1 MSDSMWK
8 KEISFKRKPKA
19 EADAAPVEVA
29 APVEAPKQSLLK
41 KEISFGRKPKEPK
54 QEKAPKP
61 ASSSLLKKEIS
72 FGRKPKEPK
81 LEKAPK
87 PASSSLL
94 KKEISFSRKKRD
106 REVERLVHE
115 AEQTVSSSFAPTDG
129 ATAETLPTALAEAA
143 VAAMVEAAKPTPGVE
158 VPPVMVPPV
167 MVPPVGEAPMVVEPT
182 VVAEPTVAAPSFV
195 EHPALEE
202 PVELHVEQP
211 AAPISDPAALAAVPD
226 LEAVVLHPV
235 AYVPVELEPVAA
247 ADAVHAEVPPPA
259 EPVAYEP
266 PPYEPAL
273 YEPALAE
280 PVAETWVEPVAE
292 PEPVETWLAEP
303 ELPSAAEGA
312 PAVLIQ
318 PPVPAAE
325 LPPLAAEPKTP
336 FWKKELS
343 LSGKAKTPKAA
354 KAPKP
359 SKSERAESPASG
371 PFWKK
376 ELSLGRKSRA
386 GQEAPDA
393 LEAPTEVIAKPASG
407 PFWKKQLSFS
417 KPSLSLPRRS
427 SGGGRSGGHAA
438 KKLVGL
444 KIGAS
449 QIAAAQISNN
459 GVAELQQMAREPLAA
474 GIVVGG
480 ELRDPDALGE
490 ALKAFFAKNKLPR
503 KGVRLGIASNRI
515 GVRIFDIVGVDQEKQ
530 LTNAVHFRAQET
542 LPIPLDEAVLDYRVL
557 DESIDDEGQ
566 TVKRILLVVAY
577 RELVDRYVSACR
589 KAGITLAGI
598 DLEAFAVLRALA
610 VPADRGTA
618 ALVAVAIGHDRSTFA
633 VSDGRVCEFTR
644 VLEWGGWSI
653 NVALARVFDSTPSE
667 VEAIKR
673 SLTLDGTALPSGLTE
688 EQTAQALDAV
698 KRQVQSF
705 ARELVSSLQFYQN
718 QPGSLGIGEIVLT
731 GGTTGL
737 PGLAEELERLI
748 GVHVRVGDP
757 LARLKIS
764 KRLRDTE
771 QVGSYAVAIGLG
783 IED

>member
-19 EADAAPVEVA
+19 EADAAPVEA
-29 APVEAPKQSLLK
+29 AAVPVDAPKQSLLK
-41 KEISFGRKPKEPK
+41 KEISFSRKPKEPK

-61 ASSSLLKKEIS
+61 ASSSMFKKEIS
-72 FGRKPKEPK
+72 FSRKPKEPK
-81 LEKAPK
+81 QETAPK

-115 AEQTVSSSFAPTDG
+115 AEQTVSPSFAPADG

-143 VAAMVEAAKPTPGVE
+143 VAAMVEAAKP
-158 VPPVMVPPV
+158 
-167 MVPPVGEAPMVVEPT
+167 APVVEELP
-182 VVAEPTVAAPSFV
+182 VEDAPTVAPPTAVELSFV
-195 EHPALEE
+195 EHPVEPMHE
-202 PVELHVEQP
+202 PV
-211 AAPISDPAALAAVPD
+211 ALTAVPD
-226 LEAVVLHPV
+226 LEPVVLHPV
-235 AYVPVELEPVAA
+235 ADLPAESERVAP
-247 ADAVHAEVPPPA
+247 ADAVPVAPL

-266 PPYEPAL
+266 VAYEPAPIA
-273 YEPALAE
+273 YEPAVPVEQPLEPLAHEPAPVE
-280 PVAETWVEPVAE
+280 PVVETWVEPVAE
-292 PEPVETWLAEP
+292 PEQVETWLAEP
-303 ELPSAAEGA
+303 ELPPAPDVA
-312 PAVLIQ
+312 PAVLVH

-325 LPPLAAEPKTP
+325 LPPLADAPKTP

-354 KAPKP
+354 KAPKAPKP
-359 SKSERAESPASG
+359 SKSERAESRASG

-386 GQEAPDA
+386 PQDAPDA
-393 LEAPTEVIAKPASG
+393 QEASTEVLAPPASA
-407 PFWKKQLSFS
+407 PFWKKQMSFS
-417 KPSLSLPRRS
+417 KPSLALPTRS
-427 SGGGRSGGHAA
+427 SGRGRSGGHAV

-459 GVAELQQMAREPLAA
+459 GVAELQQVAREPLAA

-515 GVRIFDIVGVDQEKQ
+515 GVRIFDIVGVDQDKQ

-557 DESIDDEGQ
+557 DESVNDEGQ
-566 TVKRILLVVAY
+566 TVKRIMLVVAY

-610 VPADRGTA
+610 APAERGTA

-633 VSDGRVCEFTR
+633 VSDGRICEFTR
-644 VLEWGGWSI
+644 VLEWGGWSL

-673 SLTLDGTALPSGLTE
+673 SLTLDGTTIPSGLTE

-757 LARLKIS
+757 LARLKMS
-764 KRLRDTE
+764 KRLRDPE